1 MSRQLNV
8 KSGGDKGGF
17 SGHSAVVL
25 RKVGG
30 SVASYRAPSKGAGAA
45 FGSRSLYS
53 LCRGDL
59 CIPLKVAGSSVRTG
73 GYNFRLSSG
82 YGGGRAS
89 GFAGSM
95 FGSAVLGS
103 VCPSMCPSMC
113 PPAAVSTQEPLI
125 HVAPS
130 GDCGVLGLRQ
140 KEAGVRFSNF
150 LAEMATMEREDEG
163 GE

>member
-1 MSRQLNV
+1 
-8 KSGGDKGGF
+8 
-17 SGHSAVVL
+17 
-25 RKVGG
+25 
-30 SVASYRAPSKGAGAA
+30 
-45 FGSRSLYS
+45 
-53 LCRGDL
+53 
-59 CIPLKVAGSSVRTG
+59 
-73 GYNFRLSSG
+73 
-82 YGGGRAS
+82 
-89 GFAGSM
+89 
-95 FGSAVLGS
+95 
-103 VCPSMCPSMC
+103 MC